1 MSASR
6 PSTVRQLLHS
16 AKLGGAKVLGGE
28 AGLDQ
33 VVTDVRLSATVTR
46 TEVLPAGT
54 LVILDGATLDD
65 NAYVIDHAL
74 RILSE
79 AGGAGLIL
87 ADPRRHPDL
96 GPARLA
102 NQFRVPFIVV
112 EGVPAMEL
120 AHSLRATYW
129 AAEVE
134 QAAVID
140 RLLSDVSLMRHRD
153 VDSFIVA
160 IASIAHVPFSL
171 IDRNRHP
178 IVGTHIST
186 SGRRLAETV
195 GHLVDY
201 GGDGALHSAPIVLA
215 SGEPVSYWLIAESKG
230 PDAAYGVIR
239 AVVQLGAW
247 YLTSLLAS
255 ARMRHEREARRRIA
269 VLNELLDAGDR
280 PELDLRNQ
288 LADMGWTV
296 TGWNMGL
303 HIKLGGSV
311 DPGRVVDLHAEISQ
325 RLDAEGVRGP
335 VVERTDGWSGWT
347 TFAEE
352 PSVGTYSDVTAAMTA
367 ALAGLVA
374 AHPGLIAHA
383 GIGRP
388 HTDVAGLRRSLAEAH
403 EASLIAVARIRGTS
417 GAAHIDQLGVQ
428 RVLMGWFGSDEFK
441 RFAHAMLE
449 PLATADRDG
458 TLRQTLEAYLDA
470 AGSSSGAGQQLG
482 VHRNTVANRIRRVEE
497 LLSVDLT
504 DAEVRLSL
512 QLASRMVRLS
522 P

>member
-352 PSVGTYSDVTAAMTA
+352 PFSRNVFRCDRRDDRCA
-367 ALAGLVA
+367 
-374 AHPGLIAHA
+374 
-383 GIGRP
+383 
-388 HTDVAGLRRSLAEAH
+388 RRS
-403 EASLIAVARIRGTS
+403 G
-417 GAAHIDQLGVQ
+417 G
-428 RVLMGWFGSDEFK
+428 GSSW
-441 RFAHAMLE
+441 
-449 PLATADRDG
+449 ADRPRWYRPPAYRRRRASQVASRSPRSVPNSCGPNPWNFGCGPHRSTRCATGPDG
-458 TLRQTLEAYLDA
+458 
-470 AGSSSGAGQQLG
+470 
-482 VHRNTVANRIRRVEE
+482 V
-497 LLSVDLT
+497 
-504 DAEVRLSL
+504 VRLGRVQAFCSCD
-512 QLASRMVRLS
+512 A
-522 P
+522 